1 MHVSPLATPYS
12 SSLYLFVSKSFFM
25 RFVKKNLEMEE
36 NVYQLFQH
44 KLEVHEVMRVHREEG
59 VMLRI
64 HECCGDSA
72 GFPNSNL

>member
-1 MHVSPLATPYS
+1 
-12 SSLYLFVSKSFFM
+12 M
-25 RFVKKNLEMEE
+25 RFVKKKLEMEE

-59 VMLRI
+59 VMLGI